1 MLDVASRGCARASPG
16 ASVGPE
22 GLGGPRVYPG
32 IGLFHCW
39 GTHGL
44 LLSLLPPLCC
54 WRVGPIWLQ
63 TISNVLL
70 QYAEI
75 ISKDFAS
82 YCSKEKEKVVTYLPS
97 ACYLSAAA
105 RQDCPHTVTPGVTS
119 APELV
124 PMTQVLPSVSV

>member
-1 MLDVASRGCARASPG
+1 MADAFIAVLVMELPMETRCAGSGFQWLCPCGSWCIRGARGSR
-16 ASVGPE
+16 
-22 GLGGPRVYPG
+22 GPRVYPG
-32 IGLFHCW
+32 MGLFHCC

-54 WRVGPIWLQ
+54 CLGVFVAALVWLQ

-82 YCSKEKEKVVTYLPS
+82 YCSKEKEKVV
-97 ACYLSAAA
+97 
-105 RQDCPHTVTPGVTS
+105 
-119 APELV
+119 
-124 PMTQVLPSVSV
+124 M

>member
-1 MLDVASRGCARASPG
+1 M
-16 ASVGPE
+16 
-22 GLGGPRVYPG
+22 YPG
-32 IGLFHCW
+32 IGLFHCC

-44 LLSLLPPLCC
+44 LLSLLLPLCYC
-54 WRVGPIWLQ
+54 LGVFVAALVWLQ

-97 ACYLSAAA
+97 AWHLPGAAG
-105 RQDCPHTVTPGVTS
+105 QDCPHTVAP

-124 PMTQVLPSVSV
+124 PMMQVLLSVSV